1 MFILFINACISFIEL
16 TFINILSV
24 DTKYSPKLSLY
35 SLKNGTT
42 LDCKIDKRTFN
53 KEKLANGDIVK
64 INGTKQKPK
73 VKKNLET
80 GEWETI
86 VGTNELWITSYH
98 KLNNI

>member
-1 MFILFINACISFIEL
+1 MAAV
-16 TFINILSV
+16 LSV

-53 KEKLANGDIVK
+53 KEKLVNGDIVK

-73 VKKNLET
+73 VKKNIET

-86 VGTNELWITSYH
+86 AGTKELWITAYQ
-98 KLNNI
+98 KLKNL